1 MAEYE
6 PVRQQL
12 AAMFTP
18 GMFGDPAATADAIF
32 QAVDADEAPLPG
44 ARAVAPDDSPGLY
57 GPSGLFG
64 RSGERYRTPRR
75 DRARNE
81 EYNRKEVVMKAI
93 VIGGGTIGSAVKKAL
108 EEKGHAVVSVGRK
121 SGDYQADI
129 SDPNSLKALFS
140 KIGPFDAVAC
150 AAGDVSF
157 APLEQTTDEQW
168 ASSIRAKGMGQI
180 DLVRTA
186 LPFIADKGSFTLISG
201 VLTDE
206 YIAGGVIGAVV
217 NHIVEGF
224 VKAAAVELPRV
235 VRINCISPTL
245 LTESVAY
252 YPYFPGFIPVDAREV
267 GQAYL
272 RAISNPFTGRI
283 LKLHKTDS

>member
-1 MAEYE
+1 
-6 PVRQQL
+6 
-12 AAMFTP
+12 
-18 GMFGDPAATADAIF
+18 
-32 QAVDADEAPLPG
+32 
-44 ARAVAPDDSPGLY
+44 
-57 GPSGLFG
+57 
-64 RSGERYRTPRR
+64 
-75 DRARNE
+75 
-81 EYNRKEVVMKAI
+81 MKAI

-224 VKAAAVELPRV
+224 VKAAAVELPRG